1 MDESVPSSPTTTDR
15 GRILG
20 QIVIAL
26 VVIVLLVNVPISYR
40 GAGLIHSVP
49 DATPVII
56 YNGIV
61 LKGSG
66 PAVYVLENH
75 KLRPFSSSDTFNHF
89 RQRYHL
95 NVQTVDDQLLT
106 QFEPGQPI
114 RRLVKCNALPQV
126 YALENGQKRLA
137 ANALLSDSFS
147 RWDKVDSVV
156 CSYLRT
162 MTDGSP
168 ISDEGG

>member
-1 MDESVPSSPTTTDR
+1 MEKSVPSSPTDTDR
-15 GRILG
+15 GHSLG

-26 VVIVLLVNVPISYR
+26 MVIVLLVNVPISYR

-56 YNGIV
+56 YNEMV

-75 KLRPFSSSDTFNHF
+75 KLRPFSSPDSLTYF
-89 RQRYHL
+89 RNRYHL
-95 NVQTVDDQLLT
+95 NIQTVNDRLLT

-114 RRLVKCNALPQV
+114 RHLVKCNAWPHV
-126 YALENGQKRLA
+126 YALENGQIRLA
-137 ANALLSDSFS
+137 ANALYSDSFS
-147 RWDKVDSVV
+147 RWDKVDLVG
-156 CSYLRT
+156 CSYLRS
-162 MTDGSP
+162 MTAGPP